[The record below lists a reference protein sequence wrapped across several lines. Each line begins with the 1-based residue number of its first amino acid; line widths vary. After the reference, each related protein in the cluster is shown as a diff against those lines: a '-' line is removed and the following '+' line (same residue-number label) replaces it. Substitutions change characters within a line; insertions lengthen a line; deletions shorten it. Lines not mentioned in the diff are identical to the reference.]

1 MSCISCLQR
10 RSVTVQCLPY
20 RLFLHLTWSQQT
32 INSFNAKTKRIV
44 CSLFTLPASVG
55 LTSNTLKC
63 LFCLTLL
70 LFSLLHLPQGNAPAF
85 FLTRKKKVLHTDLR
99 SYLQVRECHLKNN
112 YPSLVLVILCFHES
126 HFAQKGRMT
135 LAHQEEVDLLKTVI
149 LFLRLPL
156 SPP

>member
-1 MSCISCLQR
+1 MSLLS
-10 RSVTVQCLPY
+10 
-20 RLFLHLTWSQQT
+20 
-32 INSFNAKTKRIV
+32 NAA
-44 CSLFTLPASVG
+44 SLFITLFASRKRSCV
-55 LTSNTLKC
+55 
-63 LFCLTLL
+63 
-70 LFSLLHLPQGNAPAF
+70 FS
-85 FLTRKKKVLHTDLR
+85 TVEKKVLHTDLR